1 MIGDS
6 GEWQSTVGELGPA
19 DFVCNEHDPTLDWM
33 VGYNEIVVNE
43 TKVSGQ
49 DKLTIWLVIASQK
62 RNSSYL
68 DFLFV
73 TPLTVQYSN
82 S

>member
-49 DKLTIWLVIASQK
+49 DKLTIWLVFISRT

-68 DFLFV
+68 NIFV
-73 TPLTVQYSN
+73 RNALTVQYSV